1 MAPSK
6 RLALCLA
13 VLVSSVSTVAAQSAD
28 TAPPA
33 EGAPSAEDARAAGLD
48 PVAPDAAVREPGEAP
63 ATSAVAPATAEAAAA
78 EPTPPAAETPAVEP
92 VAEGE
97 AEDEEDEDPIVEL
110 EWGRGLT
117 VRSADRAFSLTIR
130 GRVQALAELELEHD
144 DRGTPAPADDEYDPT
159 VDFMVRRAR
168 LLFSGNL
175 ISSDLAYY
183 VQLGFAPRDME
194 PDLLIPLRDA
204 YLTWTGLRDFSLRVG
219 QMKVPFNRERVI
231 SSSSLQL
238 VDRSIVNAE
247 LTLDRDIGVQA
258 FSNDLFGLGGY
269 LGYQLGIFGGEGRL
283 RVNGDDA
290 GLLYVARIQVQ
301 PFGAFEDSYSEV
313 DFTREERP
321 RLSIGFGGAYNHLA
335 TRDRSTTG
343 GFFESGSFTYGHL
356 ELDAIF
362 KYAGLSVQGELLV
375 RHAIGGSS
383 RVGTRMLPDGTSEM
397 YTEEA
402 RNGIGWMIQ
411 AGYLFSREVPLEVAA
426 RWAEVRPIGPEDGMG
441 GMITALSPRR
451 EIVVGASW
459 YPIEHALKLQFDYSI
474 LSSSTEFDDD
484 AMRESAHRFRLQ
496 MQAYF

>member
-1 MAPSK
+1 
-6 RLALCLA
+6 
-13 VLVSSVSTVAAQSAD
+13 
-28 TAPPA
+28 
-33 EGAPSAEDARAAGLD
+33 
-48 PVAPDAAVREPGEAP
+48 
-63 ATSAVAPATAEAAAA
+63 
-78 EPTPPAAETPAVEP
+78 
-92 VAEGE
+92 
-97 AEDEEDEDPIVEL
+97 
-110 EWGRGLT
+110 
-117 VRSADRAFSLTIR
+117 
-130 GRVQALAELELEHD
+130 VQALAELELEHD

-175 ISSDLAYY
+175 ISSSLAYY

-194 PDLLIPLRDA
+194 ADLLIPLRDA

-238 VDRSIVNAE
+238 VDRSLVNAE

-269 LGYQLGIFGGEGRL
+269 LGYQIGVFGGEGRL

-290 GLLYVARIQVQ
+290 GLLYVARVQVQ
-301 PFGAFEDSYSEV
+301 PFGTFEDSYSEV

-362 KYAGLSVQGELLV
+362 KYAGLSVQAELLV

-383 RVGTRMLPDGTSEM
+383 RVGTRMLEDGSTEM
-397 YTEEA
+397 FTEEA
-402 RNGIGWMIQ
+402 RNGLGWMIQ
-411 AGYLFSREVPLEVAA
+411 AGYLFSHEIPVEVAA

-459 YPIEHALKLQFDYSI
+459 YPIEHALKLQFDYSL
-474 LSSSTEFDDD
+474 LSSSTEFSDDV
-484 AMRESAHRFRLQ
+484 MRESAHRFRLQ